1 MDTADIKALMEAF
14 DSSDIT
20 LLEYEREGVRLKFK
34 KKNDGYGMTSDG
46 ISTQYESAGARSE
59 ARIIELPKNEVP
71 EGDYVRSPLV
81 GTFYVAP
88 SPDDEPFVKV
98 GDIIKKGQVLGIVEA
113 MKLMNEIEAE
123 KDGVLKAILVNN
135 GDIVEYDQPMFE
147 IA

>member
-1 MDTADIKALMEAF
+1 M
-14 DSSDIT
+14 
-20 LLEYEREGVRLKFK
+20 
-34 KKNDGYGMTSDG
+34 
-46 ISTQYESAGARSE
+46 
-59 ARIIELPKNEVP
+59 
-71 EGDYVRSPLV
+71 